1 MVRMSDRF
9 VHISCFKWGNP
20 YSADDVNRLRA
31 MFARHLT
38 IPHTFHCLT
47 DNPDGLRPDIT
58 VHPMPD
64 YGFAPRDCG
73 LGRKLA
79 VYMPNFLG
87 LQGKLLVQIDVD
99 VVLTGNVD
107 FLFDRPDEDFMIARG
122 RNQAYNMCGHGAAMR
137 LRVDT
142 LPQLW
147 TDFVADPESVVARC
161 QHHRG
166 APGHVSQ
173 APMAAIAHPGKLD
186 ANGCHHHRKTKDYH
200 CHAAPDLDYVGVASV
215 IDGDTIEIHGQRFRL
230 SGIDAPETKQLCKD
244 AEGKAYC

>member
-1 MVRMSDRF
+1 MSDRF

-31 MFARHLT
+31 MFARNLT

-64 YGFAPRDCG
+64 YGFTPRDCG

-79 VYMPNFLG
+79 AYMPDFLG

-107 FLFDRPDEDFMIARG
+107 FLFDRPNEDFMIARE
-122 RNQAYNMCGHGAAMR
+122 RNQAYNTRGHGAVVR
-137 LRVDT
+137 LRVGA

-166 APGHVSQ
+166 APGHVSEQ
-173 APMAAIAHPGKLD
+173 RYLDWKVREMAYFEEGRIAYFRQDCGALAETLLPEGHAVLPERACIVSFAGRIKPGMVKDGPYDNVRHAPF
-186 ANGCHHHRKTKDYH
+186 
-200 CHAAPDLDYVGVASV
+200 VAQHW
-215 IDGDTIEIHGQRFRL
+215 TE
-230 SGIDAPETKQLCKD
+230 
-244 AEGKAYC
+244 